1 MSTEAKAF
9 AHRLVEVLLER
20 GFVAQRAKSGVD
32 VKELRNVAQVSHE
45 MARRY
50 AEGIAMPGA
59 DKIRA
64 IANWLG
70 VNVGWLRDG
79 AGPKYQE
86 GQRPPQAATNA
97 AAQNSAQAEYVMVPR
112 YDLND
117 DSNEIILHSD
127 QVVDYLAFR
136 PDWIRQTL
144 GVQHN
149 DIILLTVR
157 GDSMAPTLNSN
168 DLVLVD
174 MRANKIED
182 NAVYVLQPNGA
193 LVIKRVQRK
202 FNGTVVIKCDNPA
215 YEDEFLAPDEAH
227 RLAVLGRVVWVGR
240 QL

>member
-9 AHRLVEVLLER
+9 ANRLVEVLLEK

-32 VKELRNVAQVSHE
+32 VKELRTVAQVSHE

-86 GQRPPQAATNA
+86 GQERPAQAAA
-97 AAQNSAQAEYVMVPR
+97 SMAGAQAEYVMVPR

-117 DSNEIILHSD
+117 NSHDLILHSD

-157 GDSMAPTLNSN
+157 GDSMAPTLNNN

-174 MRANKIED
+174 MRANKVED
-182 NAVYVLQPNGA
+182 NAIYVLQLNGA

-215 YEDEFLAPDEAH
+215 YEDEFLTPEEAH
-227 RLAVLGRVVWVGR
+227 HLAVLGRVVWVGR